1 MDTNETYQFEDRVY
15 VNPSTAQ
22 NEAESFIT
30 TLRETQQGN
39 NAQIEQD
46 TQMLGTD
53 VPSSQGGLISGASN
67 PDSYFA
73 SRYQTP
79 QVNSQVANLRAT
91 TQAATL
97 NQLLKNDAAQWQ
109 KRYKDAYLAYQ
120 KRMHD
125 KSNANA
131 GGNQSNGPQTPGN
144 VNENPNDVKPAE
156 NNGGVLK
163 PSVGGT
169 LTIVDPVTGV
179 RKTLDAT
186 NNQVIAINEDYTDYG
201 LQWLKN
207 NGYEKP
213 QGSWTPGGSAQQGNN
228 GGGGW

>member
-1 MDTNETYQFEDRVY
+1 MDTNETYQFEDREY

-22 NEAESFIT
+22 NEAEAFIT

-79 QVNSQVANLRAT
+79 QVNSQVANLRAA
-91 TQAATL
+91 TQAAAL

-109 KRYKDAYLAYQ
+109 KRYKDAYYDYQ
-120 KRMHD
+120 KRMND
-125 KSNANA
+125 KSNANT
-131 GGNQSNGPQTPGN
+131 GGDPSNGPQTPG
-144 VNENPNDVKPAE
+144 DVVEKVTDE
-156 NNGGVLK
+156 IT
-163 PSVGGT
+163 T
-169 LTIVDPVTGV
+169 LTPPPNITLSKDPQ
-179 RKTLDAT
+179 KLL
-186 NNQVIAINEDYTDYG
+186 EDYIAAHGGSSDAVSNSALYEA
-201 LQWLKN
+201 LKN
-207 NGYEKP
+207 PYNIIDLKTGGI
-213 QGSWTPGGSAQQGNN
+213 GSNK
-228 GGGGW
+228 